1 MKPIQENHPVNIQGV
16 SVIGLGKLG
25 MPLAVCLASKGFRAI
40 GVDVDNNRLEL
51 INKGIPPVFEP
62 GLKELM
68 QSCSGKLSATGDYE
82 EAIQNSEVTFI
93 LVPTPS
99 DGQGAFSLR
108 YVIPACE

>member
-1 MKPIQENHPVNIQGV
+1 MSSKRDHSINIQRV

-25 MPLAVCLASKGFRAI
+25 MPLAVCLASKVFRAI

-68 QSCSGKLSATGDYE
+68 QSCRGKLSATGDYE
-82 EAIQNSEVTFI
+82 EAIQNSEVTFV

-99 DGQGAFSLR
+99 DEIGRASCRERG
-108 YVIPACE
+108 